1 MTGSFLRNVTGLA
14 LSVGL
19 GLGMMTSAIAETTKA
34 RFAVDGFVLGTL
46 IRVAEAKGYL
56 AEEGID
62 PTLLTFSYGVDT
74 VDAVLAG
81 QADFGVIIDM
91 PLLARLSSDKLSV
104 PALIGTPNPG
114 WHKLYVSTDY
124 SGPESLAGKKIA
136 VAKGTAQE
144 FITRTHLSDNGL
156 NPDEDV
162 ELVGFGSLFEI
173 IGAMKAGR
181 VDAAWIWG
189 QGVEQISDDDRY
201 RFEADDSIVNQ
212 KTTALLVVSK
222 EYLENN
228 RDAVVA
234 TLKALDKAGAA
245 VAADIDEVADI
256 VAKGIAGD
264 ATKVKPVIL
273 GQNYSLSFEQSAM
286 DSLKAK
292 YGFLIESGVI
302 DPPYDFAAQFDL
314 GVLKEVAPEAPT
326 VDSLD

>member
-1 MTGSFLRNVTGLA
+1 MSRLSFRRLMGLLVGA
-14 LSVGL
+14 GIAVGTATSV
-19 GLGMMTSAIAETTKA
+19 MAADTKV
-34 RFAVDGFVLGTL
+34 RYAVDGFVLGTL

-56 AEEGID
+56 AEENIE
-62 PTLLTFSYGVDT
+62 PVMLTFSYGVDT

-91 PLLARLSSDKLSV
+91 PLLTRLSSDKLAV

-114 WHKLYVSTDY
+114 WHKLYVTQDY
-124 SGPESLAGKKIA
+124 KGPEDLKGKKIA
-136 VAKGTAQE
+136 VATGTAQE
-144 FITRTHLSDNGL
+144 FVTRTHLRDNGI

-162 ELVGFGSLFEI
+162 ELVGLGSLFEI

-189 QGVEQISDDDRY
+189 QGVEQIADDDRY

-222 EYLENN
+222 DFLANN
-228 RDAVVA
+228 RDAVVG
-234 TLKALDKAGAA
+234 TLKALDKAGA
-245 VAADIDEVADI
+245 VVKTDVEEAAAI

-264 ATKVKPVIL
+264 ATKVKPVIM
-273 GQNYSLSFEQSAM
+273 GQNYGLSFEKSAM
-286 DSLKAK
+286 DSLKDK
-292 YGFLIESGVI
+292 YDFLIAQGVI
-302 DPPYDFAAQFDL
+302 DPPYDYAAQFDL
-314 GVLKEVAPEAPT
+314 GVLKEAAPNAPT

>member
-1 MTGSFLRNVTGLA
+1 MSRFSFQNVMGLA
-14 LSVGL
+14 LGAALAV
-19 GLGMMTSAIAETTKA
+19 AVAAPAAAADAKA

-56 AEEGID
+56 AEENIE
-62 PTLLTFSYGVDT
+62 PVMLTFSYGVDT

-91 PLLARLSSDKLSV
+91 PLLSRLSSGKLSV

-114 WHKLYVSTDY
+114 WHKLYVTQDY
-124 SGPESLAGKKIA
+124 STPDDLRGKKIA
-136 VAKGTAQE
+136 IAPGSAQE
-144 FITRTHLSDNGL
+144 FVTRTHLRDNGI

-162 ELVGFGSLFEI
+162 ELVGLGSLFEI

-181 VDAAWIWG
+181 IDAAWIWG
-189 QGVEQISDDDRY
+189 QGVEQISGDDRY

-222 EYLENN
+222 DYLANN

-234 TLKALDKAGAA
+234 TLRALDKAGAVVKNNIGEA
-245 VAADIDEVADI
+245 ADI

-264 ATKVKPVIL
+264 ATKVKPVIM
-273 GQNYSLSFEQSAM
+273 GQNYALSFEESAM
-286 DSLKAK
+286 DSLKDK
-292 YGFLIESGVI
+292 YDFLVDRGVI
-302 DPPYDFAAQFDL
+302 DPPYDYAAQFDL
-314 GVLKEVAPEAPT
+314 GVLKEAAPNAQT
-326 VDSLD
+326 VDRLE

>member
-1 MTGSFLRNVTGLA
+1 MTRFFSSTLKGLLLA
-14 LSVGL
+14 ASLAVAPAA
-19 GLGMMTSAIAETTKA
+19 SADTEV
-34 RFAVDGFVLGTL
+34 RYAVDGFVLGTL

-56 AEEGID
+56 AEEGIK
-62 PTLLTFSYGVDT
+62 PVMLTFSYGVDT

-91 PLLARLSSDKLSV
+91 PLLTRLSSGKLSV

-114 WHKLYVSTDY
+114 WHKLYVSPDY
-124 SGPESLAGKKIA
+124 TGPEDLKGKKIA
-136 VAKGTAQE
+136 VATGTAQE
-144 FITRTHLSDNGL
+144 FVTRTHLSDNGV
-156 NPDEDV
+156 NPDADV

-189 QGVEQISDDDRY
+189 QGVEQMAGDDRY

-222 EYLENN
+222 DYLENN
-228 RDAVVA
+228 RDMVVA
-234 TLKALDKAGAA
+234 TLRALDKASAVVKGDLDEAA
-245 VAADIDEVADI
+245 AI

-264 ATKVKPVIL
+264 AAKVKPVIM
-273 GQNYSLSFEQSAM
+273 GQNYTLSFEPAAM
-286 DSLKAK
+286 ASLRDK
-292 YGFLIESGVI
+292 YEFLVSRGMI
-302 DPPYDFAAQFDL
+302 DPPYDYPAQFDIA
-314 GVLKEVAPEAPT
+314 VLKEAAPDVES